1 MLPLIPLAVSLAPE
15 LAKWLFGSDGEK
27 TANDVVAAVQA
38 VTGTSDVA
46 AASQVLA
53 GNSQIATDLRVK
65 LAQIAADR
73 DRTASDAQL
82 AALTAQLKDTADA
95 RSLTASLAQ
104 SKSAVQWAAPIVSFT
119 VLVTF
124 GSVMFLAL
132 TRTLPTGSETLLNML
147 LGSLAAMTTSVV
159 SYWVGSS
166 AGSVQKTDLLYRS
179 APASPGDK
187 S

>member
-15 LAKWLFGSDGEK
+15 LAKWLFGSEGEK
-27 TANDVVAAVQA
+27 TASDVVAAIQTA
-38 VTGTSDVA
+38 TGTSDVTA
-46 AASQVLA
+46 ANQVLSCNSQV
-53 GNSQIATDLRVK
+53 ATDLRVK

-73 DRTASDAQL
+73 ERAANDAQL
-82 AALTAQLKDTADA
+82 ASLTAQLKDVANA
-95 RSLTASLAQ
+95 RALTSELAQ
-104 SKSAVQWAAPIVSFT
+104 SKSAVQWAAPIVSIV
-119 VLVTF
+119 VLATF

-132 TRTLPTGSETLLNML
+132 TRALPAGSETLLNML

-179 APASPGDK
+179 APAVSGDK